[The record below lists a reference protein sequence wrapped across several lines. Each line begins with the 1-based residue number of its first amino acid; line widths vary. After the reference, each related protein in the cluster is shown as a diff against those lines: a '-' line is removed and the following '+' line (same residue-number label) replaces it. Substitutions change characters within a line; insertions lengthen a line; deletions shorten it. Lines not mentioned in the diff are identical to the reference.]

1 MGLTDPTPEVEGR
14 SPAGSAPVGNPVLVG
29 GSDGTNVQNLAVD
42 TNGTLRVNVVA
53 GSAGGPSKV
62 DDSAFT
68 PGTDSVAPMGAMFD
82 DTAPDTVDE
91 GDVGIPR
98 MSARRE
104 QYVQLRDA
112 AGNERGANVNASNE
126 LQTSVGS
133 IPGVLSAGNSS
144 TTPLAGG
151 ATFTGTW
158 EEITNYSGIVIS
170 VFADVASAT
179 DGLKF
184 EWSSDGTNVDVD
196 EVSGVT
202 ANVGRGFT
210 QMPRSRY
217 FRIRY
222 VNGASAQTAFRLHTH
237 YTKTTVSNLT
247 RALDKAISGENM
259 AQTVRAVITGED
271 ASGAFFNARVRS
283 PGFLEVLG
291 HSIEDSIAQALLTGE
306 AGHRFGYASTS
317 STAFT
322 QVRAT
327 AYVEPPADGL
337 EVVSSSASDAS
348 AGTGTRTLR
357 VTFYRGTGD
366 GPFTEDITLNGTTAV
381 ALADSAARF
390 VEKMETLT
398 VGSNGT
404 NVGTI
409 TIRRSGAGATV
420 GSIAVGDGITY
431 WAHHYVPT
439 GKKCFIRG
447 ISAGMT
453 GNNGRYFLRYL
464 SPLDSTSFYTPFSQN
479 YRAQNN
485 TNSLVHDMEV
495 PLRVDGF
502 RRIDLTVRSNSAT
515 ANTIFAGFHYYEV

>member
-1 MGLTDPTPEVEGR
+1 MTVAIGEMDI
-14 SPAGSAPVGNPVLVG
+14 SA
-29 GSDGTNVQNLAVD
+29 
-42 TNGTLRVNVVA
+42 
-53 GSAGGPSKV
+53 
-62 DDSAFT
+62 
-68 PGTDSVAPMGAMFD
+68 
-82 DTAPDTVDE
+82 
-91 GDVGIPR
+91 
-98 MSARRE
+98 
-104 QYVQLRDA
+104 
-112 AGNERGANVNASNE
+112 
-126 LQTSVGS
+126 
-133 IPGVLSAGNSS
+133 IPGKISTGNSS

-151 ATFTGTW
+151 ATFTGAW
-158 EEITNYSGIVIS
+158 EEIVNYGAIIIS

-196 EVSGVT
+196 EVSSVN

-217 FRIRY
+217 FRVRY
-222 VNGASAQTAFRLHTH
+222 VNGGSAQTVFRLHTH
-237 YTKTTVSNLT
+237 FQQTTVSNLT
-247 RALDKAISGENM
+247 RALDKAISGENL

-271 ASGAFFNARVRS
+271 ASGSFFNARVRS

-322 QVRAT
+322 NVKAT

-337 EVVSSSASDAS
+337 EVVSSSASDDGNPV
-348 AGTGTRTLR
+348 GTGTRTLR
-357 VTFYRGTGD
+357 VTFYRGDGS
-366 GPFTEDITLNGTTAV
+366 GPFTEDITMNGTTAV
-381 ALADSAARF
+381 PLADSQARF
-390 VEKMETLT
+390 VEKMESLT
-398 VGSNGT
+398 IGSNGT

-420 GSIAVGDGITY
+420 GTIAVGDGITF

-453 GNNGRYFLRYL
+453 GNNGRYFLRFL
-464 SPLDSTSFYTPFSQN
+464 DPLDGSVFYAPFSQN

-495 PLRVDGF
+495 PLRIDGF
-502 RRIDLTVRSNSAT
+502 KRIDLTVRSDSGT
-515 ANTIFAGFHYYEV
+515 ANTIFGGFHYYEV

>member
-1 MGLTDPTPEVEGR
+1 MPSFDPNPEIEGR
-14 SPAGSAPVGNPVLVG
+14 AAAGTTPVGNPVLVG

-53 GSAGGPSKV
+53 GSATKV

-68 PGTDSVAPMGAMFD
+68 AGTDSVVPMGAMRD
-82 DTAPDTVDE
+82 DTSPDTVDE

-104 QYVQLRDA
+104 LYMQIRDA
-112 AGNERGANVNASNE
+112 AGNERGANVDASNR
-126 LQTSVGS
+126 LQTAVGQ

-158 EEITNYSGIVIS
+158 EEITNYGGIVIS
-170 VFADVASAT
+170 VFANVASAT

-196 EVSGVT
+196 EVSSVT
-202 ANVGRGFT
+202 AGVGRGFT

-217 FRIRY
+217 FRVRY
-222 VNGASAQTAFRLHTH
+222 VNGASAQTTFRLHTH
-237 YTKTTVSNLT
+237 FTQTTISNLT
-247 RALDKAISGENM
+247 RALNKAISGENLV
-259 AQTVRAVITGED
+259 QTVRAVITGED
-271 ASGAFFNARVRS
+271 GSGSFFNARVRS
-283 PGFLEVLG
+283 PGFLEVIG

-306 AGHRFGYASTS
+306 TGHRFGYASTS

-322 QVRAT
+322 SVKAT
-327 AYVEPPADGL
+327 SYVEPPADGL
-337 EVVSSSASDAS
+337 EVVSSSTSDVS

-357 VTFYRGTGD
+357 VTFYRGDGT
-366 GPFTEDITLNGTTAV
+366 GPFTESITMNGTTAV
-381 ALADSAARF
+381 ALEDSAARF
-390 VEKMETLT
+390 VEKMESLT

-409 TIRRSGAGATV
+409 RIRRSSAGATV
-420 GSIAVGDGITY
+420 GTIAVGDGITF
-431 WAHHYVPT
+431 WAHHYIPV

-447 ISAGMT
+447 LSVGMT
-453 GNNGRYFLRYL
+453 GNSGRCFLRFL
-464 SPLDSTSFYTPFSQN
+464 DPLNSAVLYTPFSHV
-479 YRAQNN
+479 YRVQNN
-485 TNSLVHDMEV
+485 TSSLVHNMEV
-495 PLRVDGF
+495 PLRIDGF
-502 RRIDLTVRSNSAT
+502 KRVDLTIRSDSST
-515 ANTIFAGFHYYEV
+515 ANAIFGGFYYYEV